1 MRKPI
6 VDAKYSIN
14 HNGTNYYIQ
23 NLKWESD
30 HTECGFHW
38 VENLFNSD
46 TNETIFDDELNKE
59 LKVKLAL
66 ECNVLTHI

>member
-6 VDAKYSIN
+6 VDVKYSIN
-14 HNGTNYYIQ
+14 HNGINYHLQ

-30 HTECGFHW
+30 HTKCGFHW

-46 TNETIFDDELNKE
+46 TNELVFDEKLRKE

-66 ECNVLTHI
+66 EYDVLTYI

>member
-1 MRKPI
+1 MTKPI
-6 VDAKYSIN
+6 VDAKYNIN
-14 HNGTNYYIQ
+14 HNGTSYYIQ

-38 VENLFNSD
+38 VENIFNNH
-46 TNETIFDDELNKE
+46 TRQFVHDEDLKKE

-66 ECNVLTHI
+66 EYNVLTHI

>member
-6 VDAKYSIN
+6 VDVKYSVN
-14 HNGTNYYIQ
+14 YNGTNYSLQ

-30 HTECGFHW
+30 HTKCGFHW

-46 TNETIFDDELNKE
+46 TNELVFDDELKKQ

-66 ECNVLTHI
+66 EYDVLTHI